1 MAFGTTLIHNGQR
14 DPLSERPPYLK
25 VVLSHHHV
33 HKDGDRPASFITYA
47 VEVYPISQACIH
59 SYKF

>member
-33 HKDGDRPASFITYA
+33 HKDGDKPATSITDA
-47 VEVYPISQACIH
+47 IEVYPQSKP
-59 SYKF
+59 SMYP